1 MSKKDKKPPDN
12 TKSEREDAFNEAD
25 DYLFQ
30 DDPQEEENI
39 SSDRKYWEKYFEEED
54 EEMFQRRQRRI
65 KEKGK
70 VKPKFRDL
78 DRE

>member
-12 TKSEREDAFNEAD
+12 TKSEREDAFDEAD

-30 DDPQEEENI
+30 DDPEEEDVF
-39 SSDRKYWEKYFEEED
+39 SDRKYWEKYFEEED

-65 KEKGK
+65 K
-70 VKPKFRDL
+70 VKSKFKDF